1 MILRNNP
8 FQSIYQKCN
17 QGNSRAKLKELPF
30 FPRYIDIELTNRCN
44 FHCLMCPTGTGM
56 VKRKKGTL
64 DNSIFNMILEQIR
77 PHKTPIRFIRWGE
90 PLLHPELFNYIK
102 KLHSIGSIVHINTNG
117 SLMNEEI
124 IEKIIAS
131 NLDSIKFSFQGV
143 DKKSYSEMRNIDFF
157 DQLLKIIE
165 LVHKKRGNRK
175 KPFIHISTTI
185 TYENAQ
191 QVSQF
196 KEQANQYADLVTV
209 GRTILEHIDPTKVK
223 LNESAIQTLIELK
236 KQESVVKKHPECP
249 EVFDKLSINWDG
261 TVSACCGDYDKKMLV
276 GNLKSNTLAEIWKNR
291 PMNRYRTLL
300 AEMRHDEITLCST
313 CYDYH
318 GLQTPGLQKI

>member
-77 PHKTPIRFIRWGE
+77 PNKTPIRFIRWGE

-261 TVSACCGDYDKKMLV
+261 TVSACCGDYDHKMLV

>member
-17 QGNSRAKLKELPF
+17 QGNSKAKFKELPF

-261 TVSACCGDYDKKMLV
+261 TVSACCGDYDHKMLV

>member
-261 TVSACCGDYDKKMLV
+261 TVSACCGDYDHKMLV

>member
-17 QGNSRAKLKELPF
+17 QGNSRAKLKELPS

-261 TVSACCGDYDKKMLV
+261 TVSACCGDYDHKMLV